1 MQTDFKL
8 YKADMKY
15 IRNLHNVD
23 DKALS
28 VSPQTGKDN
37 RVFVGIVII
46 CGIHKYCIPLS
57 SPKEKHKNM
66 KNSMDFSKIE
76 VNGKLLGVLNCNL
89 MIPIEEEQLQLVDT
103 TIFKRDRE
111 NIKYYKR
118 LCVQELEWRQTNSE
132 VICNKANVLYKKYS
146 SNEPFTGRNRC
157 LNFPKLEAECEKYNS
172 KIKRGTN
179 GTSLYRHYHNSKES
193 STSTHI
199 CKSPSS
205 AKRAYSSGSSI
216 ARAFK
221 AHSEQGVVLN
231 PSSAT
236 LQSIRKIYPSKV
248 VTLTL
253 LYIQ

>member
-8 YKADMKY
+8 YKVDMKY

-23 DKALS
+23 DKVLS

-57 SPKEKHKNM
+57 
-66 KNSMDFSKIE
+66 
-76 VNGKLLGVLNCNL
+76 
-89 MIPIEEEQLQLVDT
+89 DT

-118 LCVQELEWRQTNSE
+118 LCVQELEWCRTNSE
-132 VICNKANVLYKKYS
+132 VICNKANVLYKKYI

-157 LNFPKLEAECEKYNS
+157 LNFSKLEVECEKYNS

-179 GTSLYRHYHNSKES
+179 
-193 STSTHI
+193 
-199 CKSPSS
+199 
-205 AKRAYSSGSSI
+205 
-216 ARAFK
+216 
-221 AHSEQGVVLN
+221 
-231 PSSAT
+231 
-236 LQSIRKIYPSKV
+236 
-248 VTLTL
+248 
-253 LYIQ
+253 